1 MGLAFIRSTAR
12 KPHVKQWS
20 YAYQCAA
27 DDLFAGIFSAID
39 RVLLAIPTPG
49 SAVCEGEAVYLRLVD
64 ERVLAYKGVEPVA
77 ELEKPSLD
85 VLEALN
91 HCHGILDGSVKEVNE
106 LAGTL
111 AIHVGKKEEK
121 R

>member
-27 DDLFAGIFSAID
+27 DDLFAGISTAVD
-39 RVLLAIPTPG
+39 RILLAIPRSG
-49 SAVCEGEAVYLRLVD
+49 SPVCEGDAIHLRLID
-64 ERVLAYKGVEPVA
+64 ERVLAYKGIEPVA
-77 ELEKPSLD
+77 ELERPSLD
-85 VLEALN
+85 ILEALN
-91 HCHGILDGSVKEVNE
+91 QWHGILDGSVKEVNE
-106 LAGTL
+106 LAGML
-111 AIHVGKKEEK
+111 SIRVGKKEEK

>member
-27 DDLFAGIFSAID
+27 DDLFAGISTAIE
-39 RVLLAIPTPG
+39 RVLLAIPLPG
-49 SAVCEGEAVYLRLVD
+49 STVCEGDAIHLRLID
-64 ERVLAYKGVEPVA
+64 ERVLAYKGIEPIA
-77 ELEKPSLD
+77 DLEKPSLD

-91 HCHGILDGSVKEVNE
+91 QCHGILDGSIKEVNE

-111 AIHVGKKEEK
+111 SIRVGRKPEK

>member
-27 DDLFAGIFSAID
+27 DDLFAGISSTIE
-39 RVLLAIPTPG
+39 RVLLATPRLET
-49 SAVCEGEAVYLRLVD
+49 ALCEGQAIHLRLIE
-64 ERVLAYKGVEPVA
+64 ERVLAYRGIELAA
-77 ELEKPSLD
+77 EIEKPSLD

-91 HCHGILDGSVKEVNE
+91 QCHGILDGYIKEVNE
-106 LAGTL
+106 LAGTVS
-111 AIHVGKKEEK
+111 IHVGKNGEK
-121 R
+121 S

>member
-27 DDLFAGIFSAID
+27 DDLFAGISSAID
-39 RVLLAIPTPG
+39 RVLLAIPRPG
-49 SAVCEGEAVYLRLVD
+49 SAVCEGEPVYLRLID
-64 ERVLAYKGVEPVA
+64 ERVLAYKGIEPIA

-91 HCHGILDGSVKEVNE
+91 QCHGILDGSVKEVNE

-111 AIHVGKKEEK
+111 SIQVGKKGIE